1 METARIVWEAFTG
14 GSLVHLKRKERLKLQ
29 KQEEER
35 KAKEERD
42 KILHKREIARKNLT
56 IKQKKWAEER
66 KQREFD
72 RERVMAAITEEN
84 AYNNETDIQHSN
96 DSGD

>member
-1 METARIVWEAFTG
+1 METARIVWETFTG
-14 GSLVHLKRKERLKLQ
+14 GSLVTIKRKERIKLQ

-56 IKQKKWAEER
+56 IK
-66 KQREFD
+66 
-72 RERVMAAITEEN
+72 
-84 AYNNETDIQHSN
+84 
-96 DSGD
+96 